1 MLLLL
6 NKIKSKLFY
15 LYLKLVGGVSCMVI
29 WFFCMCGGVYLIC
42 VSAEWLSVVCGGW
55 FSLRIVAFSN

>member
-15 LYLKLVGGVSCMVI
+15 LYLELVGGVSCMVI
-29 WFFCMCGGVYLIC
+29 WFFCMCGSVYLIC
-42 VSAEWLSVVCGGW
+42 VSAE
-55 FSLRIVAFSN
+55 